1 MKSTRLSRKPTRG
14 LSAKSVNNHLGVLG
28 RMLRVAAK
36 WKLIREVPEMEKLM
50 VRKQAFD
57 FLTFEEADL
66 LMSTAKQHVPEWYP
80 YIVVA
85 IRTGLRVGEMLALR

>member
-1 MKSTRLSRKPTRG
+1 
-14 LSAKSVNNHLGVLG
+14 
-28 RMLRVAAK
+28 MLRVAAK